1 MSNEKP
7 KKPKLK
13 GFAAFIETII
23 NSVKGKE
30 EYKEAIRG
38 EKTRVLLQN
47 EENKWAALIT
57 LENGE
62 ITVEGIKTEPK
73 ENLSRKKLYWWGFWR
88 FPTLQTMMGAGSWG
102 TGKWLRK
109 MAGGKVKGASQVAI
123 IGKILAL
130 AAPPTK
136 SGKDK

>member
-1 MSNEKP
+1 MSNENL

-13 GFAAFIETII
+13 GFAAFIDNII

-38 EKTRVLLQN
+38 EKTRVVLHN

-62 ITVEGIKTEPK
+62 ITVEGIRTEPK
-73 ENLSRKKLYWWGFWR
+73 ENLNRKKLYWWGYWR

-102 TGKWLRK
+102 TGKWLKK

-130 AAPPTK
+130 AAPSTK

>member
-1 MSNEKP
+1 MSSEKP

-13 GFAAFIETII
+13 GFALFINTVI

-30 EYKEAIRG
+30 EYNEAIRG

-62 ITVEGIKTEPK
+62 ITVEGIETEPK
-73 ENLSRKKLYWWGFWR
+73 ENLSRDKLYWWGYWK
-88 FPTLQTMMGAGSWG
+88 FPTLQTMMSAGSWG

-136 SGKDK
+136 SGKEK

>member
-1 MSNEKP
+1 MSNEEP
-7 KKPKLK
+7 KKPKLR
-13 GFAAFIETII
+13 GFAAFIDNII

-62 ITVEGIKTEPK
+62 IMVEGIKTEPK
-73 ENLSRKKLYWWGFWR
+73 ENLSRKNLYWWGYWK
-88 FPTLQTMMGAGSWG
+88 FPSLQTMMGAGSWG

-130 AAPPTK
+130 AAPPTE